1 MTYANDR
8 RNISYEEGIKLGKE
22 YLASIEPSIIRGA
35 IIGSLLRKHD
45 FVHDIDILAILD
57 EGYEIPKPN
66 KPINLFLT
74 TVECWEAALLQY
86 AVGLSVMAMRSN
98 AKKRGY
104 KLNQY
109 GLFKEDVLLALTAK
123 DICTL
128 LEIPIPEP
136 IVRSLSGELVN
147 QVGGWQWNS

>member
-1 MTYANDR
+1 MTYENER
-8 RNISYEEGIKLGKE
+8 RNISYEEGIRLGHE
-22 YLASIEPSIIRGA
+22 YIASIASDIIRGA

-45 FVHDIDILAILD
+45 YVHDIDILAILD
-57 EGYEIPKPN
+57 EGCEIPKPQ

-74 TVECWEAALLQY
+74 TKACWEAALLQY
-86 AVGLSVMAMRSN
+86 AVGLSVMAIRSN

-109 GLFKEDVLLALTAK
+109 GLFVGDTLRALTVK
-123 DICTL
+123 DICDL

-136 IVRSLSGELVN
+136 IVRSLSGEFVIVN
-147 QVGGWQWNS
+147 QVGG